1 VATVDAATAG
11 TRSPRTARL
20 LEAPVV
26 PTLLALAAPNAAVTL
41 FQSGVSVLDA
51 YFVARLGPDA
61 IAGVSLVFPVVM
73 LMQTMSS
80 GGMGGGV
87 SSAVARAL
95 GGGRRADADA
105 LVTHALL
112 IALGFGTVFSAAV
125 LLGGPALY
133 HAMGGRGAT
142 LAAAL
147 AYSNLLFA
155 GAIAA
160 WTFNTLTNVVR
171 GTGHMTM
178 AATLVLSTSLLQLV
192 LSPTLINGWGPFPR
206 LGVSGAAVALV
217 AAFTLGSLVVSG
229 YLVRGRGLV
238 RLRARVRPRAAL
250 FREILRVGL
259 PGALNT
265 VLTNSTVLLLTGIVG
280 QFGTLALA
288 GYGIGARLEYLQ
300 IPLVFGMGAALVAMV
315 GTNVGAGRARRAER
329 VAWTG
334 SAIAAAATG
343 AMGLWGALVPHAWLG
358 LFTTEPDVLAA
369 GTAYLRIVGP
379 VYAFFGVGLALY
391 FASQGA
397 GRLFWPVTASIAR
410 LVVAVGGAW
419 LGGRVLGGGLTAVF
433 FAMAV
438 SLVLLGGINMA
449 ALGAGAWRRDRGV
462 KIRLR
467 GDAS

>member
-1 VATVDAATAG
+1 M
-11 TRSPRTARL
+11 
-20 LEAPVV
+20 V

-51 YFVARLGPDA
+51 YFVARLGADA

-95 GGGRRADADA
+95 GGGRRRDADA
-105 LVTHALL
+105 LVTHAVL
-112 IALGFGTVFSAAV
+112 IALGFGLVFTAAV

-133 HAMGGRGAT
+133 RAMGGRAAT
-142 LAAAL
+142 LDAAL
-147 AYSNLLFA
+147 AYSNILFA

-171 GTGHMTM
+171 GTGHMTF
-178 AATLVLSTSLLQLV
+178 AATLVLGTSLLQLA

-206 LGVSGAAVALV
+206 LGVRGAAVALV
-217 AAFTLGSLVVSG
+217 VAFTVGSAVVIG
-229 YLVRGRGLV
+229 YLASGRGLV
-238 RLRARVRPRAAL
+238 RLRIRVSPRVAL
-250 FREILRVGL
+250 FRDILRVGL

-280 QFGTLALA
+280 QFGTYALA

-315 GTNVGAGRARRAER
+315 GTNVGAGRQRRAEL

-334 SAIAAAATG
+334 AGLAAAATG
-343 AMGLWGALVPHAWLG
+343 VLGVWGALFPSIWLG
-358 LFTTEPDVLAA
+358 VFTTEPEVIAA
-369 GTAYLRIVGP
+369 GSAYLRIVGP

-397 GRLFWPVTASIAR
+397 GRLRWPIIASVVR
-410 LVVAVGGAW
+410 LAVAVGGAW
-419 LGGRVLGGGLTAVF
+419 LGGLVLGGGFTAVF
-433 FAMAV
+433 AAMAV
-438 SLVLLGGINMA
+438 SLVLFGGINMA
-449 ALGAGAWRRDRGV
+449 ALAGGAWRRGDVKMPAKGDR
-462 KIRLR
+462 
-467 GDAS
+467 S

>member
-1 VATVDAATAG
+1 MTTQVLPA
-11 TRSPRTARL
+11 RTARL
-20 LEAPVV
+20 LEAPMV

-41 FQSGVSVLDA
+41 LQSGVSVLDA
-51 YFVARLGPDA
+51 YFVARLGADA

-95 GGGRRADADA
+95 GAGRRGDADA
-105 LVTHALL
+105 LAMHALL
-112 IALGFGTVFSAAV
+112 IAVAFGIVFTAAI
-125 LLGGPALY
+125 LLGGSALY
-133 HAMGGRGAT
+133 GAMGGRAAT
-142 LAAAL
+142 QAAAL
-147 AYSNLLFA
+147 AYSDVLFA
-155 GAIAA
+155 GAVAA

-171 GTGHMTM
+171 GTGHMAF
-178 AATLVLSTSLLQLV
+178 AAMLVLGTSLLQLG

-206 LGVSGAAVALV
+206 LGVRGAAVALV
-217 AAFTLGSLVVSG
+217 VAFTAGSVVVIG
-229 YLVRGRGLV
+229 YLVSGHGLV
-238 RLRARVRPRAAL
+238 RLGLRVRPRVAL

-280 QFGTLALA
+280 QFGTYALA

-300 IPLVFGMGAALVAMV
+300 IPLVFGMGTALVAMV
-315 GTNVGAGRARRAER
+315 GTNVGAGRGRRAER

-334 SAIAAAATG
+334 AALAAAATG
-343 AMGLWGALVPHAWLG
+343 LMGMWGALFPHAWLG
-358 LFTTEPDVLAA
+358 LFTTEPEVIAA
-369 GTAYLRIVGP
+369 GSAYLRIVGP

-397 GRLFWPVTASIAR
+397 GRLRWPVTASVVR
-410 LVVAVGGAW
+410 LAVAVGGGW

-433 FAMAV
+433 LAMAV

-449 ALGAGAWRRDRGV
+449 ALASGAWRRGDV
-462 KIRLR
+462 KMPAR
-467 GDAS
+467 GDRS

>member
-1 VATVDAATAG
+1 M
-11 TRSPRTARL
+11 
-20 LEAPVV
+20 
-26 PTLLALAAPNAAVTL
+26 PTLVSLAAPNAAVTL
-41 FQSGVSVLDA
+41 LQSGVSILDA
-51 YFVARLGPDA
+51 YFVARLGADA

-95 GGGRRADADA
+95 GAGRRRDADA

-112 IALGFGTVFSAAV
+112 IALVFGIVFTAAV

-133 HAMGGRGAT
+133 RAMGGRAAT
-142 LAAAL
+142 LEAAL

-160 WTFNTLTNVVR
+160 WTFNTLANVVR
-171 GTGHMTM
+171 GTGHMSL
-178 AATLVLSTSLLQLV
+178 AAGLVLGTSLLQLA

-206 LGVSGAAVALV
+206 LGVRGAALALVVALT
-217 AAFTLGSLVVSG
+217 AGSTVVLG
-229 YLVRGRGLV
+229 YLASGRGLV
-238 RLRARVRPRAAL
+238 RLGVVRLRTEL

-280 QFGTLALA
+280 QFGTYALA

-315 GTNVGAGRARRAER
+315 GTNVGAGRPRRAER

-334 SAIAAAATG
+334 AALAAAATG
-343 AMGLWGALVPHAWLG
+343 LTGVWGALFPHAWLG
-358 LFTTEPDVLAA
+358 LFTGEPEILATGA
-369 GTAYLRIVGP
+369 AYLRIVGP
-379 VYAFFGVGLALY
+379 VYAFFGIGLALY

-397 GRLFWPVTASIAR
+397 GRLGWPLTASIVR
-410 LVVAVGGAW
+410 LVVAVGGGW
-419 LGGRVLGGGLTAVF
+419 LGGRLLGGGVTMVF
-433 FAMAV
+433 VAMAV
-438 SLVLLGGINMA
+438 SLVLLGGINVA
-449 ALGAGAWRRDRGV
+449 ALAGGAWRRGDVKMPAKGDR
-462 KIRLR
+462 
-467 GDAS
+467 S

>member
-1 VATVDAATAG
+1 VATVESPAAPALA
-11 TRSPRTARL
+11 PRTARL
-20 LEAPVV
+20 LEAPIL
-26 PTLLALAAPNAAVTL
+26 PTLLALAAPNAAVSL
-41 FQSGVSVLDA
+41 LQSGVSVLDA
-51 YFVARLGPDA
+51 YFVARLGADA

-87 SSAVARAL
+87 SAAVARAL
-95 GGGRRADADA
+95 GGGRRRDADA

-112 IALGFGTVFSAAV
+112 IAVGFGGVFTGAV
-125 LLGGPALY
+125 VLGGPALY
-133 HAMGGRGAT
+133 RAMGGRAAT
-142 LAAAL
+142 LEAAV

-155 GAIAA
+155 GAIAP
-160 WTFNTLTNVVR
+160 WIFNTLANVIR
-171 GTGHMTM
+171 GTGHMAL
-178 AATLVLSTSLLQLV
+178 AATLVLGTSLLQLA

-206 LGVSGAAVALV
+206 LGVRGAAVALV
-217 AAFTLGSLVVSG
+217 VAFTIGSAVALGHLAS
-229 YLVRGRGLV
+229 GRGLV
-238 RLRARVRPRAAL
+238 HLRLDVPPRPAL
-250 FREILRVGL
+250 FREILKVGL

-280 QFGTLALA
+280 QFGTYALA

-315 GTNVGAGRARRAER
+315 GTNVGAGRPRRAER

-334 SAIAAAATG
+334 AALAAAATG
-343 AMGLWGALVPHAWLG
+343 VMGVWGALFPHAWLD
-358 LFTTEPDVLAA
+358 LFTTEPEVLAA
-369 GTAYLRIVGP
+369 GSAYLRIVGP

-397 GRLFWPVTASIAR
+397 GRLRWPVTASVVR
-410 LVVAVGGAW
+410 LAVAVGGGW

-433 FAMAV
+433 AAMSA

-449 ALGAGAWRRDRGV
+449 ALAAGAWRSGDV
-462 KIRLR
+462 KMPTR
-467 GDAS
+467 GDRS